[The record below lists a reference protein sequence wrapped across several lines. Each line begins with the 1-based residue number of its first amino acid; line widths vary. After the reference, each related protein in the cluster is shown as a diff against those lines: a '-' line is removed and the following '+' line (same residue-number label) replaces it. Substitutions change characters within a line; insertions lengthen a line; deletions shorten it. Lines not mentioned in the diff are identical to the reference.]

1 MFEISEAREL
11 ICYRQRQRPN
21 EAMNSKYDS
30 YYSKLNVKTN
40 EVKEG
45 NSHQTKCNNGSLKQK
60 RE

>member
-30 YYSKLNVKTN
+30 YYSKLNVKT
-40 EVKEG
+40 KEG
-45 NSHQTKCNNGSLKQK
+45 NSHQTKWNNGSLKQK
-60 RE
+60 KE